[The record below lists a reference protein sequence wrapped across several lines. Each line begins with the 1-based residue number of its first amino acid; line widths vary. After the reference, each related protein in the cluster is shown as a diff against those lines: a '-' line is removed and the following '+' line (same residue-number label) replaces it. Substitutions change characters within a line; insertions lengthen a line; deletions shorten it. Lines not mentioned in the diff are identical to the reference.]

1 MEALQ
6 FLLVIGFVAFIIMFF
21 FVWTFLP
28 FAVFGIKP
36 SIYDVG
42 RDIQHNNIELKKI
55 VAELKIQNEL
65 LRNNLSKE
73 EDVKEVA

>member
-1 MEALQ
+1 MSGLE
-6 FLLVIGFVAFIIMFF
+6 FLLVIGFGAFIIVFF
-21 FVWTFLP
+21 FVWIFLP

-73 EDVKEVA
+73 ENTKEGA